1 MKLFGCDKV
10 KITGGYI
17 ADKQELNRK
26 VTINAVYDRFCESG
40 RIGAFDFD
48 WAEGKP
54 HKPHY
59 FYDSDVAK
67 WMEGAAY
74 ILRDHFD
81 AELEL
86 RVERLIDKIEEHQ
99 GDDGY
104 FNIYF
109 TVCEPEK
116 RFSDRDK
123 HELYCAG
130 HLFEAA
136 VAYARATGKTRFLKC
151 MERYADYIYRVFVTE
166 KSAAFVTPGHE
177 EIELALVEMYRY
189 TKEKKYLELALFFLD
204 NRGIHDSE
212 KTEYNQSHLPV
223 REQTEAVGHAV
234 RALYLYSAM
243 ADCAFETGDKDL
255 ERACLSIYE
264 DIVGKKMYVTGGLG
278 STPIGEAFT
287 HAYDLPN
294 SDAYAETCAGI
305 GLMFFAKRLLR
316 LENRAEFADITER
329 VFYNGVLSGLSL
341 DGKSFFYENPLEITL
356 SDRFEGTYG
365 KRRLPITQRVE
376 CFSCS
381 CCPPNLNRLLPAL
394 SGYIYGIENETLFVN
409 QFADSILSDG
419 GIECSMH
426 TDYPRSGTVKIS
438 ARGVKN
444 VAVRIPSWCAAF
456 TADRAYKMKNGY
468 AVMES
473 RGEIVLEFDMSP
485 FAVYADSRVT
495 HDANRLCVQAGPVVY
510 CAEGTDNCAEGENLH
525 ALCVPHDFDYSVEYD
540 EYIGL
545 NTLKISGFRIKSAG
559 NTLYSREK
567 GNAVPVTIRLVPY
580 SAFANRGES
589 DMLVW
594 LHAKQ

>member
-74 ILRDHFD
+74 ILRDNFD
-81 AELEL
+81 AELER

-189 TKEKKYLELALFFLD
+189 TKEKKYLELALFF
-204 NRGIHDSE
+204 
-212 KTEYNQSHLPV
+212 
-223 REQTEAVGHAV
+223 
-234 RALYLYSAM
+234 
-243 ADCAFETGDKDL
+243 
-255 ERACLSIYE
+255 
-264 DIVGKKMYVTGGLG
+264 
-278 STPIGEAFT
+278 
-287 HAYDLPN
+287 
-294 SDAYAETCAGI
+294 
-305 GLMFFAKRLLR
+305 
-316 LENRAEFADITER
+316 
-329 VFYNGVLSGLSL
+329 
-341 DGKSFFYENPLEITL
+341 
-356 SDRFEGTYG
+356 
-365 KRRLPITQRVE
+365 
-376 CFSCS
+376 
-381 CCPPNLNRLLPAL
+381 
-394 SGYIYGIENETLFVN
+394 
-409 QFADSILSDG
+409 
-419 GIECSMH
+419 
-426 TDYPRSGTVKIS
+426 
-438 ARGVKN
+438 
-444 VAVRIPSWCAAF
+444 
-456 TADRAYKMKNGY
+456 
-468 AVMES
+468 S
-473 RGEIVLEFDMSP
+473 R
-485 FAVYADSRVT
+485 
-495 HDANRLCVQAGPVVY
+495 
-510 CAEGTDNCAEGENLH
+510 
-525 ALCVPHDFDYSVEYD
+525 
-540 EYIGL
+540 
-545 NTLKISGFRIKSAG
+545 
-559 NTLYSREK
+559 
-567 GNAVPVTIRLVPY
+567 
-580 SAFANRGES
+580 
-589 DMLVW
+589 
-594 LHAKQ
+594 

>member
-1 MKLFGCDKV
+1 MKLFDCNKV

-17 ADKQELNRK
+17 ADKQKLNRK
-26 VTINAVYDRFCESG
+26 VTINAVYDRFCDSG

-48 WAEGKP
+48 WIEGKP
-54 HKPHY
+54 NKPHY

-74 ILRDHFD
+74 ILHDNPD
-81 AELEL
+81 SELKG

-99 GDDGY
+99 DGDGY

-116 RFSDRDK
+116 RFKDRDK

-136 VAYARATGKTRFLKC
+136 VAYARATGETRFLKC
-151 MERYADYIYRVFVTE
+151 MEKYADYIYRVFVIE

-177 EIELALVEMYRY
+177 EIELALIEMYRY
-189 TKEKKYLELALFFLD
+189 TKVKKYLELALFFLN
-204 NRGIHDSE
+204 NRGKCESE
-212 KTEYNQSHLPV
+212 KTPYNQRHLPV

-234 RALYLYSAM
+234 RAVYLYSAM
-243 ADCAFETGDKDL
+243 ADCAFETGDNELK
-255 ERACLSIYE
+255 RACFALFE
-264 DIVGKKMYVTGGLG
+264 DIVTKKMYVTGGLG

-294 SDAYAETCAGI
+294 NDAYAETCAGI

-316 LENRAEFADITER
+316 LENRAEFADVIER

-341 DGKSFFYENPLEITL
+341 DGKAFFYENPLEITL
-356 SDRFEGTYG
+356 SEHFESVYG

-376 CFSCS
+376 CFKCS
-381 CCPPNLNRLLPAL
+381 CCPPNLNRLLPKL
-394 SGYIYGIENETLFVN
+394 SEYIYGLESDTLFVN
-409 QFADSILSDG
+409 QFAESALSDG
-419 GIECSMH
+419 KTECKMH

-438 ARGVKN
+438 ACGVKN
-444 VAVRIPSWCAAF
+444 VAVRIPSWCAKF
-456 TADRAYKMKNGY
+456 TADREYTVKDGY

-473 RGEIVLEFDMSP
+473 GGEITLRFDMSP
-485 FAVYADSRVT
+485 FAVYADSRVVHDT
-495 HDANRLCVQAGPVVY
+495 HRLCIQAGPVVY
-510 CAEGTDNCAEGENLH
+510 CAEGIDNCEVSENLH
-525 ALCVPHDFDYSVEYD
+525 ALCVPHDFDYRIEYD
-540 EYIGL
+540 ESIGL
-545 NTLKISGFRIKSAG
+545 NTLNISGFRIQSAK
-559 NTLYSREK
+559 NTLYSRDK
-567 GNAVPVTIRLVPY
+567 GETEPVTIRLIPY

-594 LHAKQ
+594 LHAKY